1 LRKNLPSNG
10 RIQVLNVGSHVEI
23 MEKYR
28 LLHLPKRRYTMT
40 PWTES
45 LYSDL
50 GTAKSRRE
58 GIPIFLIKV
67 LGSTRTDVLGTNTIH
82 RLATPAA
89 RLFFLGHPEDLH

>member
-10 RIQVLNVGSHVEI
+10 RIQVLDMGSHIEI
-23 MEKYR
+23 MEKYQ
-28 LLHLPKRRYTMT
+28 LLHLPKRRYTTM

-50 GTAKSRRE
+50 GTVKSSRE

-67 LGSTRTDVLGTNTIH
+67 LGLTRTDVLGTNTIS
-82 RLATPAA
+82 RLTTPAV
-89 RLFFLGHPEDLH
+89 RLFFLGHPEGLH